1 MTKMEITIIER
12 GTTYR
17 KGILTLNGRTIL
29 TTIEPT
35 DRNLTRESSIDQINA
50 AKKLGKTAIPYGDY
64 EVVLYHSPRFKR
76 VIPLLK
82 NVPGFEMIEMHMGNS
97 SIDSEGCILVGSL
110 PEVGKDQL
118 TYSLTGLRILVDYL
132 TQEKEGMIMLTIK
145 PN

>member
-1 MTKMEITIIER
+1 MTKMEITIIEK
-12 GTTYR
+12 GATYR
-17 KGILTLNGRTIL
+17 KGILALNGRTIL
-29 TTIEPT
+29 STIEPT
-35 DRNLTRESSIDQINA
+35 DRNITRESSIDQINA

-64 EVVLYHSPRFKR
+64 EVELYNSPRFKR
-76 VIPLLK
+76 VVPLLK

-97 SIDSEGCILVGSL
+97 STDSEGCILVGCIS
-110 PEVGKDQL
+110 VAGQDVL